1 MEKLFTLEQ
10 QQRKFLLA
18 QQAFKDGDYHTAEP
32 IFRLVIE
39 SAFQHNDYDTYVSAM
54 VWLERILINTSR
66 MSEVYPYI
74 ILVNPLIEK
83 YGYEEIKERHELSCI
98 IFNAYNRIGQPQEA
112 YKKLLNEVSDKGYTD
127 LICTVANNLMYYFVD
142 IGEHQEGLRLYYQMK
157 PMYEENN
164 TISRM
169 ARYMFWIY
177 SFELLYLN
185 KDYEECEWVLTWI
198 KEQELVVD
206 SFYFMYPIC
215 QALLESRI
223 GSIDQ
228 ALIYFDDGLAQTVD
242 LMSIKFELNLLIDVL
257 KENEC
262 YKAVIKY
269 QSILIDLLNEH
280 YDFENSS
287 ERTSMIQN
295 FSRQF
300 YESQLYVD
308 QLTKVQNRNFYED
321 LLKKQQQVKNYTL
334 FVLDIDRF
342 KLINDMHGHAVGD
355 EAIKF
360 VANLLKNWNPKHDIS
375 IVRYGGDEFIGLI
388 PYGYE
393 VVKKDIQE
401 LHNLL
406 MQTPFEV
413 ADIEAFPLSVSIGI
427 AHTEERYQLIDQ
439 LFRVADEAIY
449 KAKVSRGEVVV
460 ASIK

>member
-1 MEKLFTLEQ
+1 MEKLFTLEE

-18 QQAFKDGDYHTAEP
+18 QQSFKDGDYHIAEP
-32 IFRLVIE
+32 LFRLVIE
-39 SAFQHNDYDTYVSAM
+39 SAFQHEDYDMYVSAM

-112 YKKLLNEVSDKGYTD
+112 YKKLLQEVSQKQYTD
-127 LICTVANNLMYYFVD
+127 LTCAVANNLMYHFVD
-142 IGEHQEGLRLYYQMK
+142 TGEYQEGLRLYYQMR
-157 PMYEENN
+157 PLYEKNN
-164 TISRM
+164 SISRM

-185 KDYEECEWVLTWI
+185 KDYEECQRILIWL
-198 KEQELVVD
+198 KERDIIVD

-215 QALLESRI
+215 QALLEMRM

-242 LMSIKFELNLLIDVL
+242 LMSIKFELNLVIDVL
-257 KENEC
+257 KENER
-262 YKAVIKY
+262 YKDVIKY

-287 ERTSMIQN
+287 ERTTIIQN

-342 KLINDMHGHAVGD
+342 KLINGTYGHAVGD

-360 VANLLKNWNPKHDIS
+360 VADRLKSWNPKHDIS

-393 VVKKDIQE
+393 VVEEDIKE
-401 LHNLL
+401 LHEKL
-406 MQTPFEV
+406 MQTPFKV
-413 ADIEAFPLSVSIGI
+413 ADIETFSLSVSIGV
-427 AHTEERYQLIDQ
+427 AYTAGRYQLIDQ
-439 LFRVADEAIY
+439 LFRVADAAIY
-449 KAKVSRGEVVV
+449 EAKVRRGQVVV
-460 ASIK
+460 KEIK